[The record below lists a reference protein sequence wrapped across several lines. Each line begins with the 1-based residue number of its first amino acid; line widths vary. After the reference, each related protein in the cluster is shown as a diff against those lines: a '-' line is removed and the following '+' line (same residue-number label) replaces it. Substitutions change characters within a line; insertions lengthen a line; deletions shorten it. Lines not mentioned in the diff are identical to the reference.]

1 MNKTYRISELIPFI
15 NWLYFYH
22 AWGLSGKPKADK
34 EKIKQEALQM
44 LASWEEK
51 YHTHAIFKLFEVGSE
66 GDDLIFFLPS
76 TSEEN
81 GISGTSG
88 GNGTPGTSG
97 IESNGIEEKKEK
109 NLRFPMLRQQHPSAP
124 GEPNL
129 CLADFI
135 RPLSQGI
142 RDQIGVFCTSVDGT
156 IIDVYRHDDY
166 LNMMAQTLSDRLAE
180 ATAEKLHEEVRKEYW
195 GYAPDENLTI
205 EQQHREEY
213 QGIRPAIG
221 YPSLPDTSAN
231 FLINQLIDMKQ
242 AGIRLTETGMMTPH
256 ASVSGLMFS
265 HPKARYFELGK
276 IGDDQLRDY
285 ARRRGVPVELM
296 RRFLQSSLIKK

>member
-1 MNKTYRISELIPFI
+1 MNKIYNISELTPFI

-22 AWGLSGKPKADK
+22 AWGLSGKPREDK
-34 EKIKQEALQM
+34 EKMKQEALQM

-51 YHTHAIFKLFEVGSE
+51 YHTHAIFRLFEVCSE
-66 GDDLIFFLPS
+66 GDDLIFFLS
-76 TSEEN
+76 D
-81 GISGTSG
+81 
-88 GNGTPGTSG
+88 
-97 IESNGIEEKKEK
+97 KK
-109 NLRFPMLRQQHPSAP
+109 LRFPMLRQQHPSAP

-142 RDQIGVFCTSVDGT
+142 RDQVGVFCTSVDGT
-156 IIDVYRHDDY
+156 IIDEYSHDDY

-180 ATAEKLHEEVRKEYW
+180 ATAEKLHEEVRRDRAYW

-231 FLINQLIDMKQ
+231 FLIGQLIDMKQ

-256 ASVSGLMFS
+256 ASVSGFMFA
-265 HPKARYFELGK
+265 HPKSHYFELGK

-296 RRFLQSSLIKK
+296 RRFLAVSSL

>member
-1 MNKTYRISELIPFI
+1 MNKTYSISELTPYI

-22 AWGLSGKPKADK
+22 AWGLSGKPREDK
-34 EKIKQEALQM
+34 EKMKQEALQM

-51 YHTHAIFKLFEVGSE
+51 YHTHAIFRLFEVCSE
-66 GDDLIFFLPS
+66 GDDLIFFLP
-76 TSEEN
+76 
-81 GISGTSG
+81 GTRF
-88 GNGTPGTSG
+88 
-97 IESNGIEEKKEK
+97 
-109 NLRFPMLRQQHPSAP
+109 RFPMLRQQHPSAP

-142 RDQIGVFCTSVDGT
+142 RDQLGVFCTSVDGT
-156 IIDVYRHDDY
+156 IIDEYRHDDY

-180 ATAEKLHEEVRKEYW
+180 ATAEKLHEEVRRDRAYW

-231 FLINQLIDMKQ
+231 FLIDQLIDMKQ

-256 ASVSGLMFS
+256 ASVSGFMFA
-265 HPKARYFELGK
+265 HPKSRYFELGK

-296 RRFLQSSLIKK
+296 RRFLAVNTIR

>member
-1 MNKTYRISELIPFI
+1 MNKTYSISELTPFI

-22 AWGLSGKPKADK
+22 AWGLSGKPREDK
-34 EKIKQEALQM
+34 EKMKQEALQM

-51 YHTHAIFKLFEVGSE
+51 YHTHAIFRLFEVCSE
-66 GDDLIFFLPS
+66 GDDLIFFLS
-76 TSEEN
+76 D
-81 GISGTSG
+81 
-88 GNGTPGTSG
+88 
-97 IESNGIEEKKEK
+97 KKI
-109 NLRFPMLRQQHPSAP
+109 RFPMLRQQHPSAP

-142 RDQIGVFCTSVDGT
+142 RDQVGVFCTSVDGT
-156 IIDVYRHDDY
+156 IIDEYSHDDY

-180 ATAEKLHEEVRKEYW
+180 ATAEKLHEEVRRDREYW

-231 FLINQLIDMKQ
+231 FLIDQLIDMKQ

-256 ASVSGLMFS
+256 ASVSGFMFA
-265 HPKARYFELGK
+265 HPKSHYFELGK

-296 RRFLQSSLIKK
+296 RRFLAVYSL